1 MRKKTQNDLI
11 LFLIDVVKK
20 GISENTLEDKSNFVY
35 DYRDLDKLKEIII
48 LKQSLIKL
56 EGEK

>member
-1 MRKKTQNDLI
+1 MRKKAQNDLI

-20 GISENTLEDKSNFVY
+20 GISENTLEEKSNFVY

-48 LKQSLIKL
+48 YKITFLL
-56 EGEK
+56 